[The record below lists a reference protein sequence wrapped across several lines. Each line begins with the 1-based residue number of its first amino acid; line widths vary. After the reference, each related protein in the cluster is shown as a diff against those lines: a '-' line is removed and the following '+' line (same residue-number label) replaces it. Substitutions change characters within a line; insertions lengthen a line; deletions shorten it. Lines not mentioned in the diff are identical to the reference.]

1 MSNDLSSTA
10 VGRQTW
16 EPENACMSARVLY
29 DDIIHR
35 TSMYGARLFCAF
47 GRIFMKKIKLCNNRF
62 CGLLVH
68 SVSEFGKLWKQ
79 FAFSYTSEHIRFLLN
94 LTHKTVSFI
103 DAYGF
108 FKFFEKGHTAD
119 IVVSC
124 VAFLLVP
131 LEDVTQK

>member
-1 MSNDLSSTA
+1 MLYCGWTA
-10 VGRQTW
+10 S
-16 EPENACMSARVLY
+16 PN
-29 DDIIHR
+29 
-35 TSMYGARLFCAF
+35 
-47 GRIFMKKIKLCNNRF
+47 
-62 CGLLVH
+62 
-68 SVSEFGKLWKQ
+68 
-79 FAFSYTSEHIRFLLN
+79 SYTSEHIRFLLN

-119 IVVSC
+119 YNVGC